1 LKRSLLSSAPSP
13 TPEPPHRSPRNRVR
27 CTVRGPDP
35 DKGDPGQIIEGSY
48 AVIGNLLRVFDD
60 AERELGVETIQPGD
74 NAEAAARRVLRE
86 KHGKHLWFYDPIR
99 PRGHVV

>member
-1 LKRSLLSSAPSP
+1 
-13 TPEPPHRSPRNRVR
+13 VR

-74 NAEAAARRVLRE
+74 NAEGSGASCLT
-86 KHGKHLWFYDPIR
+86 
-99 PRGHVV
+99 